1 MTGNVRTKTVL
12 VLIGTLVL
20 GMVLGALLTGVLVR
34 HRIHHLRQLRTPA
47 GFTQEMM
54 QAIEPTG
61 PDQRESLRKALK
73 SHVQRMREVR
83 ERYRNELRAEV
94 DSMHAAAEKL
104 LTPKQQE
111 RMREK
116 MKELHKEGEHA
127 QREFSPFGARRLPS
141 RGPSAQRLGTFPQ
154 QFHSGME

>member
-20 GMVLGALLTGVLVR
+20 GMVLGALLTGVFVR

-61 PDQRESLRKALK
+61 PDQREALRKALK
-73 SHVQRMREVR
+73 SHVQRMREIR
-83 ERYRNELRAEV
+83 ERYRKELRAEV

-104 LTPKQQE
+104 MTPKQQQ

-127 QREFSPFGARRLPS
+127 QHEFSPFGARHLPS
-141 RGPSAQRLGTFPQ
+141 RGPATQRLGAFPERL
-154 QFHSGME
+154 HSGME